1 MNEAAN
7 DFKGRTKL
15 AACFDEILEVIQ
27 PAWGEKHRLDALAS
41 PRLPDLNCDPVSFQ
55 NAVLSL
61 LLNAREAM
69 PDGGIIYLRAERS
82 RTNDAQ
88 SAIELRVSDAGAGA
102 TRAMIAADYAPTP
115 KQRSIGMKESGLPL
129 LDRFVFGAGA
139 HLAVERCCA
148 SGATFVLRLPVA
160 SR

>member
-7 DFKGRTKL
+7 DFEGRTRL
-15 AACFDEILEVIQ
+15 AACFDEILQAIQ
-27 PAWGEKHRLDALAS
+27 PTWGEKHRLDAYAS
-41 PRLPDLNCDPVSFQ
+41 PRLPDLDCDPVSFQ
-55 NAVLSL
+55 NAVLNL

-69 PDGGIIYLRAERS
+69 PDGGVIYLRAETS

-102 TRAMIAADYAPTP
+102 TRAMIAADYAPSP
-115 KQRSIGMKESGLPL
+115 KPRSIGMEESGWPL
-129 LDRFVFGAGA
+129 LDRFVLGAGA

-148 SGATFVLRLPVA
+148 AGATFVLRLPAA